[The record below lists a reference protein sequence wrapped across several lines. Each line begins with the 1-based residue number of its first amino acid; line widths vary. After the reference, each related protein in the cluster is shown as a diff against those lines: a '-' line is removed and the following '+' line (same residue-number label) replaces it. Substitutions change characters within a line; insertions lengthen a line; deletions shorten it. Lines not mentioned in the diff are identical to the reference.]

1 MLIDSCWSWWTMTS
15 SEDTSFDCDDEMITW
30 NMLPLTPAS
39 LEQLTIDELCYLDS
53 DNDLCKGTVPRLVVI
68 ISDGARIA
76 TWGRRPWT
84 YGSVTYIRF
93 SLCYSFVQISPY
105 TVLCIIRTNDKR
117 KCYSRII
124 VKNLAV

>member
-1 MLIDSCWSWWTMTS
+1 MTS

-76 TWGRRPWT
+76 T
-84 YGSVTYIRF
+84 
-93 SLCYSFVQISPY
+93 
-105 TVLCIIRTNDKR
+105 
-117 KCYSRII
+117 
-124 VKNLAV
+124 